1 MASYPNVNAAQQY
14 ARDILSGKI
23 LAGKYIKLAC
33 QRHFDDLKNSVN
45 DKNYPYRFDRDL
57 AERACRFVQLLPHSS
72 GDLKGQKLKAEGWQ
86 LFVFSSIFGWVTKK
100 GKKRRFKEAYI
111 RVGRKNGKSFF
122 AAGIGMYMF
131 CADGENAAEVYC
143 GATKMAQAKKVFTP
157 ASQMAKLLPDLRSRF
172 NVSVWA
178 EKLTREDGSVFA
190 PVVGNPGDGDS
201 PSCAIIDE
209 YHEHPT
215 DILYSTMTTGMG
227 ARSQPLTLIITT
239 AGKDIESPCYDKDNE
254 VKQCLDKMLP
264 NERLF
269 GMIYELDVDDVW
281 QDPKNLIKANPNLGV
296 SVFYEDLV
304 EKIHLAKTVPRM
316 TNDIKTKHLN
326 MWVSGKTAF
335 FNMEHWKNAEDKTLK
350 LSDFKGEES
359 HLGLDLAAKLDLNA
373 GVPVFTREIDGKR
386 HYYCIGSKFWVP
398 EDTVHSIDPKIA
410 KTAKRYQKWVNM
422 QWAGGSLLNATDGAE
437 ADYREILAS
446 VIDMTERDGVRI
458 ASIPI
463 DPSGATAL
471 SHELADNGFEPINI
485 RQDFTN
491 MSPPMKEL
499 EAALAGGRFHHD
511 GNPILAW
518 CISNV
523 LGAFPPGSDDR
534 VRPAKGDKQSKI
546 DGATALLMA
555 IGRAMLHG
563 QGSSNS
569 IYDNSDVTC

>member
-33 QRHFDDLKNSVN
+33 QRHLDDLKNSVN

-57 AERACRFVQLLPHSS
+57 AERACCFVQLLPHSS
-72 GDLKGQKLKAEGWQ
+72 GDLNGQKLKAESWQ
-86 LFVFSSIFGWVTKK
+86 LFIFSSIFGWVTKK

-157 ASQMAKLLPDLRSRF
+157 ASQMAKLLPDLRARF

-254 VKQCLDKMLP
+254 VKQCLDKILP

-269 GMIYELDVDDVW
+269 GMIYELDVIDDW
-281 QDPKNLIKANPNLGV
+281 QDPCNLIKANPNLGV

-304 EKIHLAKTVPRM
+304 EKLHLAKTVPRM

-335 FNMEHWKNAEDKTLK
+335 FNMDHWAKAEDKNLK
-350 LSDFKGEES
+350 ISDFAGEEC
-359 HLGLDLAAKLDLNA
+359 HLGLDLAAKLDLNS
-373 GVPVFTREIDGKR
+373 GIPVFTREIEGKQ
-386 HYYCIGSKFWVP
+386 HFYCVGSKFWVP
-398 EDTVHSIDPKIA
+398 EDTVHSVDPKIA
-410 KTAKRYQKWVNM
+410 RTAKRYQKWVNT

-446 VIDMTERDGVRI
+446 IIDMTDLEGVRI

-485 RQDFTN
+485 RQDFRN
-491 MSPPMKEL
+491 MSPPMLYL

-511 GNPILAW
+511 GNPILTW

-523 LGAFPPGSDDR
+523 IGSFVAGSDDI
-534 VRPAKGDKQSKI
+534 VRPTKGDKQSKI

-563 QGSSNS
+563 RESSGS